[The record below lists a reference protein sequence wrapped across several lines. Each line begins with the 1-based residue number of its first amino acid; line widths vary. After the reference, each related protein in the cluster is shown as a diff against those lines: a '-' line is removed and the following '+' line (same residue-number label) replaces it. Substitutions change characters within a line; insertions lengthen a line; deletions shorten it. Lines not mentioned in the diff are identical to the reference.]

1 MPCISRS
8 LLLPWTSVLLPQR
21 RPSTV
26 ILNKLSFNLPCLIKE
41 LIYLSYLRG
50 ALRRNTVGKVQDD
63 VSTISLGTSPQL
75 KD

>member
-26 ILNKLSFNLPCLIKE
+26 ILINKLSFNRTCLIYE
-41 LIYLSYLRG
+41 LIYL
-50 ALRRNTVGKVQDD
+50 
-63 VSTISLGTSPQL
+63 TIVATLEVPWEGTPC
-75 KD
+75 